1 MTKRMIVPLLFGL
14 LGAAI
19 LMSLG
24 MWQLDRLAWK
34 ENILSQID
42 ARIGDAPVDLPETPD
57 PETDKYMPVAVTG
70 TFEPRGLR
78 VLASRK
84 IIGAGHRI
92 ITVFDVDGRQI
103 MVDRGFLKNGDAPGA
118 FPDGPVTVVGNLHWP
133 DEISNFTPEPD
144 IDGGLWFARQV
155 PEMAATL
162 NTEPVL
168 IVARSITPADPA
180 ISPWPVGS
188 SGIPNDHRSYA
199 ITWFSLAAI
208 WLGMTGLLLWRIRRQ
223 QV

>member
-24 MWQLDRLAWK
+24 KWQLDRLAWK
-34 ENILSQID
+34 QDILSQID
-42 ARIGDAPVDLPETPD
+42 ARIGDAPAALPDTPN
-57 PETDKYMPVAVTG
+57 PETDKYMPVTVTG

-84 IIGAGHRI
+84 IIGPGHRI
-92 ITVFDVDGRQI
+92 LTVFDVDGRQI
-103 MVDRGFLKNGDAPGA
+103 MVDRGFMKEGDVPGP
-118 FPDGPVTVVGNLHWP
+118 FPGGPVTVVGNLHWP
-133 DEISNFTPEPD
+133 DEISKFTPEPD
-144 IDGGLWFARQV
+144 IQGGLWFAREV
-155 PEMAATL
+155 PAMAATL

-168 IVARSITPADPA
+168 VVARTITPADPA
-180 ISPWPVGS
+180 ISPWPVDS
-188 SGIPNDHRSYA
+188 SGIPNDHLSYA

>member
-24 MWQLDRLAWK
+24 KWQLDRLAWK

-57 PETDKYMPVAVTG
+57 PEADKYMPVTVTG

-133 DEISNFTPEPD
+133 DEIDGFTPD
-144 IDGGLWFARQV
+144 TDSARNIWYARDV
-155 PEMAATL
+155 DAMAAAL
-162 NTEPVL
+162 GTEPVL
-168 IVARSITPADPA
+168 LIAASQTDPA
-180 ISPWPVGS
+180 ITPLPVDTAA
-188 SGIPNDHRSYA
+188 IPNDHLQYA
-199 ITWFSLAAI
+199 ITWFSLALI
-208 WLGMTGLLLWRIRRQ
+208 WAAMTGFFLWRTRAPHKG
-223 QV
+223 